1 MSEPLIALKPLLAR
15 VVAGERLG
23 FADAQ
28 AAFSIIMSGQA
39 TQPNCTTTAPGIA
52 NTNPTLTPGVTARCM
67 FTGEPLYLD
76 TQDSSLPEDERRHF
90 NPAAFAM
97 ATRLSAT
104 EGNFGNVPNGI
115 LRHPSFWNW
124 DLTLARRFPIPQLG
138 ANAGARVQLQWFN
151 IFNKAQFTNLNT
163 TLQFADDPNVPG
175 TDSLRLN
182 STDAGRF
189 TGNPGANPP
198 RQFGLTLRLDF

>member
-1 MSEPLIALKPLLAR
+1 
-15 VVAGERLG
+15 
-23 FADAQ
+23 
-28 AAFSIIMSGQA
+28 
-39 TQPNCTTTAPGIA
+39 
-52 NTNPTLTPGVTARCM
+52 
-67 FTGEPLYLD
+67 
-76 TQDSSLPEDERRHF
+76 
-90 NPAAFAM
+90 M
-97 ATRLSAT
+97 ATPFSAT

-115 LRHPSFWNW
+115 LRQPSFWNW

-151 IFNKAQFTNLNT
+151 IFNKAQFTNVNT

-182 STDAGRF
+182 STETGRY
-189 TGNPGANPP
+189 TGSPGVNPP